1 LSWKQEPESPV
12 IVLRTSDVGVVS
24 VAESLLEGVGIP
36 YFAKGEVLQN
46 IIGIGQ
52 VGGYNVVTGPVQ
64 IEVPANPC

>member
-1 LSWKQEPESPV
+1 
-12 IVLRTSDVGVVS
+12 VGVVS
-24 VAESLLEGVGIP
+24 VAKSLLEGVGIP